1 MTTDKLF
8 TPEDDDAIN
17 RPTDTGKHY
26 RFEYKG
32 IKLDPFR
39 IAKIYG
45 MESFALMT
53 VLKKILCAGN
63 RGHKDYKAD
72 ILDCITALQRELEI
86 VEEDENA
93 SK

>member
-1 MTTDKLF
+1 MT
-8 TPEDDDAIN
+8 DDTLLAV
-17 RPTDTGKHY
+17 PDTGKHY
-26 RFEYKG
+26 RFKYKD

-63 RGHKDYKAD
+63 RGGKDYKAD
-72 ILDCITALQRELEI
+72 IIDCITALKRELELI
-86 VEEDENA
+86 EEDE
-93 SK
+93 K

>member
-1 MTTDKLF
+1 MT
-8 TPEDDDAIN
+8 DDTLLDL
-17 RPTDTGKHY
+17 PDTGKHY
-26 RFEYKG
+26 RFKYKG

-63 RGHKDYKAD
+63 RGNKDYKAD
-72 ILDCITALQRELEI
+72 IIDCITALKRELELI
-86 VEEDENA
+86 EEDE
-93 SK
+93 K